1 MHKVPIRLND
11 FKTKVN
17 NLDVGKMEIV
27 PIYLKKSFNEVDKKV
42 MKKKWY
48 NTVNTKVNN
57 L

>member
-1 MHKVPIRLND
+1 
-11 FKTKVN
+11 
-17 NLDVGKMEIV
+17 MEIV